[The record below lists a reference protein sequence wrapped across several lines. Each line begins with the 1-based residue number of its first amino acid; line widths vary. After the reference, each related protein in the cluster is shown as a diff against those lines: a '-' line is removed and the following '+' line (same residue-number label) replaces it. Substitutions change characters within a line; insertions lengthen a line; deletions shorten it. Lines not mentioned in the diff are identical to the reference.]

1 MGTGEEFGLD
11 FVPAYVTFIRVEA
24 MKYITVA
31 KAINEDERLISLLA
45 EEEEPILCVHKDAH
59 KQKKMSFRALYDN
72 DSQFWANPTTS
83 WNYFLPL
90 SRARALIAA
99 IRENP
104 DNYHFYF
111 SGDTADYDDLEMGLK
126 GSQNETGSNTR
137 FAQKRPNFGPRYN
150 EIHPMPKQ
158 EKIDIIDQH
167 TNKLKQLLSQEE
179 RSPEAVSEAL
189 NDSTRDASIINK
201 SILEKALEMSNEE
214 AKVFSQDLVNRTQEM
229 VRTSTTLI
237 DETVLQDEM
246 FDAIVSTSNGTV
258 VQHMTRT
265 YLRSVSFLM
274 FYNKKILNSSLTNR
288 LRIHFKKKYHGFYQ
302 QLLPHLHPDD
312 VILERVFYSGMQAIS
327 NQQIHNFATGFLLH
341 DIGKAKDI
349 EYHEGNA
356 AYDRKKV
363 VDHVRQGYLAVVNKT
378 AYPIESGLITGYH
391 HEYYGHPTGYGYFRA
406 QYSSFLK
413 QYPKQHYSYLIGYN
427 VKPVLTFQTAAFFPA
442 KLLEVID
449 VFDALTDPN
458 RVYKQP
464 LSTEEA
470 LKLMQEQ
477 FVEENLKLDPILL
490 DLFIEYQQS
499 A

>member
-1 MGTGEEFGLD
+1 
-11 FVPAYVTFIRVEA
+11 
-24 MKYITVA
+24 MKYISVA
-31 KAINEDERLISLLA
+31 KAIAEDGRLIPLLTQ
-45 EEEEPILCVHKDAH
+45 EEEPVLCVHNEAA
-59 KQKKMSFRALYDN
+59 KKKSISFRALYDN
-72 DSQFWANPTTS
+72 DPHFWNNPTTS
-83 WNYFLPL
+83 WDYFLPL
-90 SRARALIAA
+90 SRARALLAA
-99 IRENP
+99 VRENP

-111 SGDTADYDDLEMGLK
+111 SGEAADYEDLEMGLK
-126 GSQNETGSNTR
+126 GKLDGSDYR
-137 FAQKRPNFGPRYN
+137 PELARKLPNFGAHYDALHA
-150 EIHPMPKQ
+150 IPKQ
-158 EKIDIIDQH
+158 EKLDIIQEH
-167 TNKLKQLLSQEE
+167 TDKLKQLLSQEE
-179 RSPEAVSEAL
+179 RSPEAVSAAL
-189 NDSTRDASIINK
+189 SDSTRDASIINK

-214 AKVFSQDLVNRTQEM
+214 AKVFSEELVHKTQEM
-229 VRTSTTLI
+229 VRSSTTLI

-288 LRIHFKKKYHGFYQ
+288 LRIQFKKKYHRYYQ
-302 QLLPHLHPDD
+302 RLLPHLHPDD

-349 EYHEGNA
+349 EYHEGND

-363 VDHVRQGYLAVVNKT
+363 VDHVRHGYLAVVNKT
-378 AYPIESGLITGYH
+378 TYPIESGLITGYH
-391 HEYYGHPTGYGYFRA
+391 HEYYGHSTGYGFFRT
-406 QYSSFLK
+406 QYSNFTK
-413 QYPKQHYSYLIGYN
+413 QYPKQHCSYLIGYT
-427 VKPVLTFQTAAFFPA
+427 VKPVLTFQTFSFFPA

-458 RVYKQP
+458 RVYKKP
-464 LSTEEA
+464 LTAEEA
-470 LKLMQEQ
+470 IRLMQEQ

>member
-1 MGTGEEFGLD
+1 
-11 FVPAYVTFIRVEA
+11 
-24 MKYITVA
+24 MKYISVA
-31 KAINEDERLISLLA
+31 KAIEEDERLISLLA
-45 EEEEPILCVHKDAH
+45 QEEEPVLCVHKEAS
-59 KQKKMSFRALYDN
+59 KQKKISFRALYDN
-72 DSQFWANPTTS
+72 DSHFWSNPTSS

-90 SRARALIAA
+90 PRARTLIAA

-104 DNYHFYF
+104 ENYHFYF
-111 SGDTADYDDLEMGLK
+111 SGEGADYEDLEMGWK
-126 GSQNETGSNTR
+126 GNLDGSH
-137 FAQKRPNFGPRYN
+137 QKHDLTNKLPNFGAHYDN
-150 EIHPMPKQ
+150 LHAMPKK
-158 EKIDIIDQH
+158 EKLDIIHKH
-167 TNKLKQLLSQEE
+167 TNKLKELLSQEE
-179 RSPEAVSEAL
+179 RAPEAVAEAL

-214 AKVFSQDLVNRTQEM
+214 AKDFSQELVNKTQEM
-229 VRTSTTLI
+229 VRSSTTLI

-288 LRIHFKKKYHGFYQ
+288 LRIQFKKRYHGYYQ
-302 QLLPHLHPDD
+302 RLLPHLHPDD

-349 EYHEGNA
+349 EYHEGNE

-378 AYPIESGLITGYH
+378 TYPIESGLITGYH
-391 HEYYGHPTGYGYFRA
+391 HEYYGHSSGYGFFRA
-406 QYSSFLK
+406 QYSNFTK

-458 RVYKQP
+458 RVYKKP
-464 LSTEEA
+464 LTTEEA
-470 LKLMQEQ
+470 IKVMQEQ

>member
-1 MGTGEEFGLD
+1 
-11 FVPAYVTFIRVEA
+11 
-24 MKYITVA
+24 MKYISVA
-31 KAINEDERLISLLA
+31 KAVEEDERLISLLA
-45 EEEEPILCVHKDAH
+45 QEEEPVLCVHKETP
-59 KQKKMSFRALYDN
+59 KQKKISFRALYDN
-72 DSQFWANPTTS
+72 DAHFWNNPTTS
-83 WNYFLPL
+83 WSYFLPL
-90 SRARALIAA
+90 PRARALIASV
-99 IRENP
+99 REKP
-104 DNYHFYF
+104 ENYHFYF
-111 SGDTADYDDLEMGLK
+111 SNETADYEDLEMGWK
-126 GSQNETGSNTR
+126 GNLDGSNY
-137 FAQKRPNFGPRYN
+137 QPDPSHKLPNFGPHYD
-150 EIHPMPKQ
+150 ELHAMPKT
-158 EKIDIIDQH
+158 EKLDIIHKH
-167 TNKLKQLLSQEE
+167 TNKLKELLSQEE
-179 RSPEAVSEAL
+179 RDPEAVAEAL

-214 AKVFSQDLVNRTQEM
+214 AKVFSQELVNKTQEM
-229 VRTSTTLI
+229 VRSSTTLI

-288 LRIHFKKKYHGFYQ
+288 LRIQFKKRYHGHYQ
-302 QLLPHLHPDD
+302 RLLPHLHPDD

-349 EYHEGNA
+349 EYHEGNE

-378 AYPIESGLITGYH
+378 TYPIESGLITGYH
-391 HEYYGHPTGYGYFRA
+391 HEYYGHSTGYGFFRA
-406 QYSSFLK
+406 QYSNFIK

-458 RVYKQP
+458 RVYKKP
-464 LSTEEA
+464 LTTDEA
-470 LKLMQEQ
+470 IKLMQEQ